1 MRIILH
7 EIVRNIKQKKA
18 VRKAVWKGRLKPSRR
33 VICKYLARRFGADSA
48 SVQEKVPQLTDMD
61 VLDRVLEQL
70 FAANTLEEARNI
82 IWEELSQSS
91 Y

>member
-1 MRIILH
+1 MCR
-7 EIVRNIKQKKA
+7 KK
-18 VRKAVWKGRLKPSRR
+18 S
-33 VICKYLARRFGADSA
+33 
-48 SVQEKVPQLTDMD
+48 QLTDMD